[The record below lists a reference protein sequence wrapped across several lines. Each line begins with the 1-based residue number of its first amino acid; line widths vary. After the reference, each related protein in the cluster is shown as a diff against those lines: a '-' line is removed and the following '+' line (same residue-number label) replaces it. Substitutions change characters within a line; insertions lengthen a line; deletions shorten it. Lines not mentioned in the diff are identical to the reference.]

1 MNRQIAHRYTVKH
14 DDLRE
19 HVFSIIIVIKV
30 DILVAIVELTA

>member
-1 MNRQIAHRYTVKH
+1 MNRQIAHRYSTVKL

-30 DILVAIVELTA
+30 DILVAIV